1 MLQLFRLG
9 LLLLVASSPG
19 CLSVSD
25 SGASEQTKPVAVP
38 ASLGPQTALAIRL
51 REGSLA
57 SYVADSLLLASTRA
71 PHTPTSGHWRLLSA
85 ADMQLDSL
93 TETLVNEEGSPQFLR
108 YDIVYPVFHL
118 PASATPA
125 TALNAYYR
133 AAYSERLVQGTSMPR
148 LATWLRQRP
157 AGKKRRFDAQQAAV
171 DYQVRPYC
179 TSLYITARQ
188 DTFLSSVG
196 VWTSEVGSGN
206 LSGLEFYTT
215 RLTRPIQTLDVLL
228 EQSLTR
234 QPWPELDAV
243 VRQRLGVAFQQ
254 LSETTGL
261 ECTYFFAPQGLLIG
275 VNRADQRD
283 EDPKAFCIE
292 IPYATLRQR
301 LPAFR

>member
-1 MLQLFRLG
+1 MHHLFRPC
-9 LLLLVASSPG
+9 LLLLVASTSRCRP
-19 CLSVSD
+19 SFD
-25 SGASEQTKPVAVP
+25 SQPSEPDTPIAVP
-38 ASLGPQTALAIRL
+38 ASARPGTAAVIRL

-57 SYVADSLLLASTRA
+57 NYVADSVLLASTRSV
-71 PHTPTSGHWRLLSA
+71 HTPTSGHWRLLGA

-157 AGKKRRFDAQQAAV
+157 AGKKRRYDAQQAAV
-171 DYQVRPYC
+171 DYQVRPFC
-179 TSLYITARQ
+179 SSLYITARQ

-196 VWTSEVGSGN
+196 AYTSEVGSGN

-215 RLTRPIQTLDVLL
+215 RLARPLQSLDVLL
-228 EQSLTR
+228 QQSLTR

-254 LSETTGL
+254 LPETTGL
-261 ECTYFFAPQGLLIG
+261 GCTYFFAPQGLLIG
-275 VNRADQRD
+275 VNRADPRD
-283 EDPKAFCIE
+283 EDTEAFYIE
-292 IPYATLRQR
+292 IPYTTLRQR
-301 LPAFR
+301 LPTLR